1 MKKKI
6 LYSGIFFIFAIPL
19 VFSNPTTSSSDP
31 SSSPTSSL
39 ASCSMHHTPT
49 HSAPTPQLLTLPNGL
64 TIIIE
69 EDHNAPV
76 VSVQAWCATGSI
88 DEGKWLGAGLSH
100 ILEHMVFK
108 GTATRPPGAIAKEVQ
123 EQGGYMNAYTSFDR
137 TVFYVNAPAAGASS
151 IVSILAD
158 AMMNA
163 ALPVDEYNKEQEV
176 IRREYAMGD
185 DNPDVVLQKLLFKTA
200 YHTSPF
206 SQPVIGYLDVYNQLS
221 REDVVEY
228 YKKRYV
234 PNNICFVIV
243 GDVNAAALEQQLRD
257 FFAKYPRRALE
268 PILIKKEPKQLG
280 KNVARDTFPTELSR
294 LSMAW
299 KGPGITSPDAPAVEV
314 LATIL
319 GSGASSILNQEIR
332 EKKQLAYQVGSGFF
346 GLSGDE
352 GLIYAGALADPSK
365 RDALEVEIL
374 NQVDALVKKGVSEKE
389 LEKAK
394 NSILADHFASLT
406 TVSGRASDYGSS
418 WLETGNPNF
427 GKEYLAAIERVNL
440 DDIKR
445 VASKYLLPESLSIVS
460 LDPIPNQ
467 SNSQKPSSD
476 SKITERQVQKFILPN
491 GLRLLV
497 CEDHR
502 LPLISMMAM
511 FRGGLLEENEQDNGI
526 SELLSSTITKGT
538 KNRTAENIAQTIEQ
552 VGASIGA
559 VAGSNSI
566 SVSVDHLMTPHCEV
580 GLNLL
585 AEVLMEP
592 TFPKEEVEHEKS
604 SQLAAINAEKD
615 QMLTVAQKL
624 LKRKLFGT
632 NPYGMPL
639 LGTTETVPSL
649 TSEML
654 QEFRQKLIV
663 GKNGVVAIFGDVKS
677 SEVIDMATKAFEKMP
692 AGVLLSQSPAK
703 PVALNSSIVASAT
716 EQKQQAVVVKG
727 FLTVPATSPD
737 RPALEL
743 LDSACSDLGSRFF
756 DRIREKQALA
766 YYVGASTSMGLAG
779 GSFVFYMGT
788 DPEKLAHASSE
799 FNDEIDKVAHE
810 GLRDEELV
818 KAKKKVL
825 GEEAIAIQ
833 SNAGL
838 AARCLSEEL
847 MGLGFDHYLS
857 RTKEINNITLEHLNN
872 VIKKYFNVP
881 GSVEVTV
888 APTVLD
894 KKS

>member
-6 LYSGIFFIFAIPL
+6 LYGGIIFASLVSLVSSTPIIP
-19 VFSNPTTSSSDP
+19 SNDSSCPPSLPSLSSSMNTSTL
-31 SSSPTSSL
+31 SS
-39 ASCSMHHTPT
+39 A
-49 HSAPTPQLLTLPNGL
+49 APKVMSLPNGL

-88 DEGKWLGAGLSH
+88 NEGKWLGAGLSH
-100 ILEHMVFK
+100 ILEHMLFK
-108 GTATRPPGAIAKEVQ
+108 GTATRPPGTIAKQVQ
-123 EQGGYMNAYTSFDR
+123 ELGGYMNAYTSFDR

-151 IVSILAD
+151 IVEILSD

-163 ALPVDEYNKEQEV
+163 ALPVDEYIKEQEV

-185 DNPDVVLQKLLFKTA
+185 DNPEVVLQKLLFKSA
-200 YHTSPF
+200 YHESPF
-206 SQPVIGYLDVYNQLS
+206 SQPVIGYLDVYNQLT
-221 REDVVEY
+221 REDVNEY

-268 PILIKKEPKQLG
+268 PILIKKEPTQLG

-319 GSGASSILNQEIR
+319 GSGSSSILNQEIR
-332 EKKQLAYQVGSGFF
+332 EKKQLAYHVGSGFY
-346 GLSGDE
+346 GLSGNE
-352 GLIYAGALADPSK
+352 GLIYAGALTDPSK
-365 RDALEVEIL
+365 RDALEAEIL
-374 NQVDALVKKGVSEKE
+374 NQANNLVKKGVSEKE
-389 LEKAK
+389 LKKAK

-440 DDIKR
+440 DDINR
-445 VASKYLLPESLSIVS
+445 VASKYLVQEGLTLVS
-460 LDPIPNQ
+460 LDPIPKQ
-467 SNSQKPSSD
+467 SD
-476 SKITERQVQKFILPN
+476 SPKTISDPKISQRLVQKFVLPN

-511 FRGGLLEENEQDNGI
+511 FRGGLLEENESDNGI

-552 VGASIGA
+552 VGATIGA
-559 VAGSNSI
+559 AAGSNSF

-580 GLNLL
+580 GLHLL
-585 AEVLMEP
+585 AEVLTEA
-592 TFPKEEVEHEKS
+592 TFPKGEVEHEKS
-604 SQLAAINAEKD
+604 SQLAAIKAEED
-615 QMLTVAQKL
+615 QMLSVAQKL
-624 LKRKLFGT
+624 VKAKLFGA

-639 LGTTETVPSL
+639 LGSAKTVPSL

-654 QEFRQKLIV
+654 QDFRQKLIV
-663 GKNGVVAIFGDVKS
+663 GKNGVVAIFGDVKT
-677 SEVIDMATKAFEKMP
+677 SEIVEMATKAFEKIP
-692 AGVLLSQSPAK
+692 AGELLLQSPPK
-703 PVALNSSIVASAT
+703 PLSLSSPIVASAT
-716 EQKQQAVVVKG
+716 EKKQQAVVVKG

-756 DRIREKQALA
+756 DRIREKQGLA

-788 DPEKLAHASSE
+788 DPGKLGHASSE

-847 MGLGFDHYLS
+847 LGLGFDHYLQ
-857 RTKEINNITLEHLNN
+857 RTKEINSITLEHLNN
-872 VIKKYFNVP
+872 VIKKYINVP

-888 APTVLD
+888 APKPLE
-894 KKS
+894 KKN